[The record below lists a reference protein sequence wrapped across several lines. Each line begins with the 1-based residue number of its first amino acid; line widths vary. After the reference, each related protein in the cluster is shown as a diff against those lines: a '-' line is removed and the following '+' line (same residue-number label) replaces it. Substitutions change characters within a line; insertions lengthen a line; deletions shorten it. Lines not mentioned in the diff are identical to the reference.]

1 LKVSPSLEDL
11 ESRKKKKFDSKEV
24 EEELLLLTFSLLYDS
39 VEEGTVEEIPVE
51 RSRKKRESGGI
62 PLYSFSLDLI
72 SSSREKL
79 EDEISR
85 HRRIRRV
92 FFDRGFSGLHRTNS
106 SFRFFSFSRLPV
118 ATVVEFEQT
127 DKRRYISFENDLFQ
141 LLLLD

>member
-85 HRRIRRV
+85 HRRK
-92 FFDRGFSGLHRTNS
+92 G
-106 SFRFFSFSRLPV
+106 FRFRDSTEQIFFSLFFVFEVTGSYSSRIR
-118 ATVVEFEQT
+118 A
-127 DKRRYISFENDLFQ
+127 D
-141 LLLLD
+141 